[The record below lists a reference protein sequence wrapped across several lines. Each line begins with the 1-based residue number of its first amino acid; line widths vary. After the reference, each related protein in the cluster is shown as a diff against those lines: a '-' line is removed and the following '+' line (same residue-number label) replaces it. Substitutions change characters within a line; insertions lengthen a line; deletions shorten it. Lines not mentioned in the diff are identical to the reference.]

1 MAKNA
6 PTGNGETEQLRN
18 RVDWLDEERLKTAR
32 RLVQLEQRLTAW
44 ERDLQT
50 REKRLQDLE
59 VKLNKA
65 TGQIARIG
73 QGETQLSQ
81 FKDEMLRLIEEYDQ
95 RRIQGDEEMEKLRRL
110 EHEVNQREIAEL
122 RKAVAPFE
130 RLKEQMD
137 HRKAEEERLARLIGD
152 IQGRQ
157 RSLSAEVETW
167 QQALKFVEE
176 SEQSNAVSV
185 AELQSSLLEE
195 NKRIESLTTRLDV
208 TNHSLTRLQTAVQEL
223 TDTGAELRQKM
234 KSWGDQVQMGEL
246 QRNKRLDQWQSLM
259 EANQEKMEAYA
270 AEWVRFSSQYKEAKT
285 AVQAMVDWQEQIE
298 KQQREASE
306 LARVETGQMRSR
318 WDSFLLEND
327 KRWKNY
333 EVDRDQRWSN
343 LERRERQVLEQ
354 LQTLTESLQEL
365 EQEKDTLWRIQ
376 NAQADAMKKLPRIW
390 LEEVEKAIAHNP
402 NSRRQPTMVKVR
414 EE

>member
-6 PTGNGETEQLRN
+6 LTSNEETEQLRN
-18 RVDWLDEERLKTAR
+18 RVDWLDEERLKTTR

-50 REKRLQDLE
+50 REKRLQALE
-59 VKLNKA
+59 VMVSKA
-65 TGQIARIG
+65 SGQIARMG
-73 QGETQLSQ
+73 KSDTEVSQ
-81 FKDEMLRLIEEYDQ
+81 FKDEIVRLIEEYDQ

-122 RKAVAPFE
+122 RKAVVPID
-130 RLKEQMD
+130 RLKDEME
-137 HRKAEEERLARLIGD
+137 HRKAEEERLSRLIAD
-152 IQGRQ
+152 IQGRH
-157 RSLSAEVETW
+157 RSVSGEVETW

-176 SEQSNAVSV
+176 SEQSNATSI
-185 AELQSSLLEE
+185 AELQSSLLEDS
-195 NKRIESLTTRLDV
+195 KRIESLTSRLDV
-208 TNHSLTRLQTAVQEL
+208 TNHSVTKLQTAIQEM
-223 TDTGAELRQKM
+223 TDTGAELRQQM
-234 KSWGDQVQMGEL
+234 KSWSDQVQMGEL
-246 QRNKRLDQWQSLM
+246 QRNKRLDQWQS
-259 EANQEKMEAYA
+259 AIDDNQEKMDAYA

-285 AVQAMVDWQEQIE
+285 AVQAMVDWQAQMEN
-298 KQQREASE
+298 QQREASE
-306 LARVETGQMRSR
+306 NARIETGQMRTR
-318 WDSFLLEND
+318 WDNFLLESD

-333 EVDRDQRWSN
+333 EVDRDQRWSSA
-343 LERRERQVLEQ
+343 ERRERQVLEQ
-354 LQTLTESLQEL
+354 LQTLTEGLKEL
-365 EQEKDTLWRIQ
+365 EQERDTLWRIQ